1 MGYETG
7 IILKETMV
15 LSQPTITREWLVK
28 MKFVERQRTL
38 VIIVTWQQRDITSS
52 TKGFPRFRLIFKLTG
67 QLNSAHAEGHFL

>member
-15 LSQPTITREWLVK
+15 LSEPTITREWLVK

-38 VIIVTWQQRDITSS
+38 VIIMTWQQRDITSS
-52 TKGFPRFRLIFKLTG
+52 TKVFPDFDLF
-67 QLNSAHAEGHFL
+67 LN